1 MVRALRM
8 RNPIARRAALLAI
21 AAALAVSLAAFTACA
36 EKNNSIVVFAAA
48 SLRNALNEI
57 DAVYEAETGQK
68 VTVSYAASS
77 ALAKQIEAGAP
88 ADIFIS
94 ADIAWMDYAA
104 AKNLIKPET
113 RGNLVGNDLV
123 LIAPADSTMTAK
135 IAPNFPLSA
144 TLGGGRLAM
153 ANPDS
158 VPAGKYGK
166 ASLMALG
173 VWDSVANK
181 IAPAEDV
188 RAALSFVSRGEAPLG
203 IVYRT
208 DAAAEPK
215 VKILDVFPESSHP
228 PIVYP
233 IAVTAASA
241 NPAAVDY
248 LAFLR
253 SPAAVAAFAKQG
265 FSVDK

>member
-1 MVRALRM
+1 MIRALRM
-8 RNPIARRAALLAI
+8 SILQTRRAALSMMTAV
-21 AAALAVSLAAFTACA
+21 LAVSLAASAAVA
-36 EKNNSIVVFAAA
+36 EGNPIVVFAAA
-48 SLRNALNEI
+48 SLRNALDEI
-57 DAVYEAETGQK
+57 DAAYEAETGQK

-77 ALAKQIEAGAP
+77 ALAKQIEVGAP

-208 DAAAEPK
+208 DAAADSN
-215 VKILDVFPESSHP
+215 VKILDVFPDSSHP

-241 NPAAVDY
+241 NPAAADY

-253 SPAAVAAFAKQG
+253 SPAAAAAFAKQG